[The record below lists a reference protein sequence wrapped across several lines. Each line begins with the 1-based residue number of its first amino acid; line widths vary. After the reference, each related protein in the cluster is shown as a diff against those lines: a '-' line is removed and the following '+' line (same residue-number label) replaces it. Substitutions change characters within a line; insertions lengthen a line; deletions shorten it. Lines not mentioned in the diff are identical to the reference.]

1 MGQVYTDIELSNPR
15 RAELA
20 PMRTQALADTG
31 AVTLCIPQQVAA
43 QLSLEVES
51 TRDVVLADGRSA
63 SVPYVGPLKVAF
75 GQRFCFV
82 GALVF
87 GDEVLLGSVPM
98 EDMDLVVNPKMGTV
112 TVDPASPDV
121 PCLRA

>member
-51 TRDVVLADGRSA
+51 TRNIVLADGRKA
-63 SVPYVGPLKVAF
+63 SVPYVGPLKVGF

-82 GALVF
+82 GALVL

-121 PCLRA
+121 PCLRV

>member
-1 MGQVYTDIELSNPR
+1 MGQVYTDIELSNPM

-20 PMRTQALADTG
+20 PMRAQALADTG

-51 TRDVVLADGRSA
+51 TRNIVLADGSKA
-63 SVPYVGPLKVAF
+63 SVPYVGPLKVGF

-82 GALVF
+82 GALVL

-121 PCLRA
+121 PCLRV

>member
-20 PMRTQALADTG
+20 PMRAQALADTG

-51 TRDVVLADGRSA
+51 TRNIVLADGSKA
-63 SVPYVGPLKVAF
+63 SVPYVGPLKVGF
-75 GQRFCFV
+75 GQRFCYA
-82 GALVF
+82 GALVL

-121 PCLRA
+121 PCLRV

>member
-51 TRDVVLADGRSA
+51 TRNIVLADGSKA
-63 SVPYVGPLKVAF
+63 SVPYVGPLKVWF
-75 GQRFCFV
+75 GQRFCYA
-82 GALVF
+82 GALVL
-87 GDEVLLGSVPM
+87 GDEVLLGSGAM
-98 EDMDLVVNPKMGTV
+98 DDMDLVVNPKMRTV